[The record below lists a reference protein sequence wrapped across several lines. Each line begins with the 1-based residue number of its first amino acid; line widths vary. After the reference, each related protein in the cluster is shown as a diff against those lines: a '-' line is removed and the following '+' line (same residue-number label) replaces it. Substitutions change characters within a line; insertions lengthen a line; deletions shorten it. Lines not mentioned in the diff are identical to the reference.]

1 MLFHIYFLIS
11 QLIWLRFL
19 SVNNDTQR
27 WLRSVAE
34 KKIKYSIAPDWGSRV
49 EKEIYLHPRHN
60 IPVVWHPS
68 NGSRGYA
75 RRQFRCL
82 AHDRNIN
89 SCKDCGVS
97 NLFCSHGAQG
107 YRCTQC
113 KTEGVGNPHR
123 LCDHGF
129 RKERC
134 GSSNP
139 GCDPNGY
146 KELCKHSIRYANCI
160 KCAPEQVLVSRVRT
174 RIWQAIKNHKKEYR
188 TLTLIDCTPAELKKH
203 LESQFDSKMS
213 WNNYGVHG
221 WHVDHRKPCDAFDLS
236 DPDEQ
241 IQCFHYTNL
250 QPMWGPE
257 NCSKNNTFD
266 PATFTHNWNGN
277 QWVLNTKSPIAD
289 EFKEFIKKSRKEEA
303 EKNRNEKEAV
313 IDQQLRELMGED
325 N

>member
-1 MLFHIYFLIS
+1 
-11 QLIWLRFL
+11 
-19 SVNNDTQR
+19 
-27 WLRSVAE
+27 VAE
-34 KKIKYSIAPDWGSRV
+34 KKIKYSIAPELGSRV

-139 GCDPNGY
+139 GCDPKGY

-213 WNNYGVHG
+213 WDNYGVHG

-257 NCSKNNTFD
+257 NCSKNNKFD

-277 QWVLNTKSPIAD
+277 QWVLNTKLPLVD
-289 EFKEFIKKSRKEEA
+289 EFKEFVKKSRKEEA

-313 IDQQLRELMGED
+313 IDQQLRELMGEE

>member
-34 KKIKYSIAPDWGSRV
+34 KKIKYSIAPELGSRV

-139 GCDPNGY
+139 GCDPKGY

-213 WNNYGVHG
+213 WDNYGVHG

-257 NCSKNNTFD
+257 NCSKNNKFD

-277 QWVLNTKSPIAD
+277 QWVLNTKLPLVD
-289 EFKEFIKKSRKEEA
+289 EFKEFVKKSRKEEA

-313 IDQQLRELMGED
+313 IDQQLRELMGEE